1 MTSKSTPY
9 RILIVDDAPS
19 VREGLRWLLENEPN
33 LQVVGEAANGLEAL
47 RSAAALMPD
56 LLIRESEMPYLDG
69 LEVAQAIKAALEP
82 PKILFVSINGDVL
95 MREQARIAGGDGFV
109 EKGEGWPALIAQ
121 LRAILELP

>member
-56 LLIRESEMPYLDG
+56 LLILDIEMPYLDG

>member
-1 MTSKSTPY
+1 MTGKSTPY
-9 RILIVDDAPS
+9 RILIVDDAPT

-56 LLIRESEMPYLDG
+56 LLILDIEMPYLDG